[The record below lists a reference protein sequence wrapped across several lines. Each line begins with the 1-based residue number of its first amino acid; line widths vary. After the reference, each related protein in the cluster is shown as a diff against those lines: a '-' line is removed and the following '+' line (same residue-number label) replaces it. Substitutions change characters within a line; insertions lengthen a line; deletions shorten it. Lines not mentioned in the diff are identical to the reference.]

1 MRFTTVYFWSQ
12 QGNGSFKC
20 RTPRVGSCC
29 KWQNNGIK
37 DRRFFPRQ
45 GKQIKFLFMRKEAR
59 SLLWCLSATI
69 NTVLKHKST
78 SKHKIKG
85 RERGENKV
93 RSVNIRVNTQGD
105 WIKDKQQEENDV
117 RASTSKEG
125 KTERNTDWAKNEE
138 RLIQRKGV
146 NRWRSAFR
154 RRRCWSGGVEAEQQW
169 WIVFTPLSVPSFIL
183 LVSPSVCTL
192 MSSPLS
198 PLLSHSVF
206 CFALP
211 ATCPH
216 WSNWIN
222 SSPCR

>member
-85 RERGENKV
+85 RERGKNKV

-125 KTERNTDWAKNEE
+125 KTGRETQTEQRMKRDWSREKE
-138 RLIQRKGV
+138 LIGGDQH
-146 NRWRSAFR
+146 
-154 RRRCWSGGVEAEQQW
+154 SGGGGVGLGESRQSSSDG
-169 WIVFTPLSVPSFIL
+169 LCL
-183 LVSPSVCTL
+183 LLC
-192 MSSPLS
+192 LS
-198 PLLSHSVF
+198 P
-206 CFALP
+206 ALFF
-211 ATCPH
+211 
-216 WSNWIN
+216 
-222 SSPCR
+222 